1 MKTQKPSLIAI
12 FLNCLL
18 LAVLVA
24 PVSSHA
30 RDPIK
35 GVKQMQEGVKYAFW
49 SYTDK
54 RCTNDENNACIS
66 EEEYKAI
73 CKLTKSITESLPK
86 SLAFDAF
93 SLEDKSLLK
102 GGDFS
107 NISVSWGK
115 AVQDGNFYCFYHFTV
130 KGIYEGSS
138 KRKDFEGVIV
148 QFLKNSKGEVLAITP
163 KM

>member
-1 MKTQKPSLIAI
+1 MKTQKPSVIAI

-35 GVKQMQEGVKYAFW
+35 GLKQMQDGVKYAFW

-54 RCTNDENNACIS
+54 RCTNDENNVCIS

-73 CKLTKSITESLPK
+73 CKLTKGITESLPK
-86 SLAFDAF
+86 SLAFNA

-130 KGIYEGSS
+130 KGMYEGTS

-148 QFLKNSKGEVLAITP
+148 QFLKNSKEVLAHTA
-163 KM
+163 K